1 MIERCGSDM
10 LVEEEKEQGVNVGE
24 RQLIYL
30 EKTGHVTLAPLAL
43 RPYPSALYS
52 HSPVLGIEGLA

>member
-1 MIERCGSDM
+1 M
-10 LVEEEKEQGVNVGE
+10 VEEEKKRGVNVGE

-30 EKTGHVTLAPLAL
+30 ENTSHVTLAPLAL

-52 HSPVLGIEGLA
+52 HSPILGIKGLA